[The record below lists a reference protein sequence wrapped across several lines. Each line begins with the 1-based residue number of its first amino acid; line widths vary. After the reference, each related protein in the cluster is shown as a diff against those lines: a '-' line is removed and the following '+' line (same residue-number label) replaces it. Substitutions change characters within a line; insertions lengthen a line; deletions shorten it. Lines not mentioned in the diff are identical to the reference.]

1 MTPAA
6 PLALL
11 ALASA
16 AAGQDADGIAILPGD
31 IVLCG
36 PEARQTVLVERLRAG
51 RYAGPAEGDVALE
64 AADPKVARVE
74 RGYVYP
80 VADGETQLVARAGG
94 REARARVRVRDMERP
109 FTWSFRNHVQPV
121 LARYG
126 CSTGPCHGA
135 ASGKNGFR
143 LSLRGYDDE
152 GDYAALTRHALGRRL
167 DYADPARSLLLLKPS
182 GALPHKGGLRFTPDS
197 REYRVLAEWIAAGA
211 PGPRPDDPRILRLEI
226 LPPRVTLAPGQE
238 QRFVVLAHFSDGS
251 VQDATPW
258 AKFTGSDS
266 TVAVPDED
274 GRTRVIGPGQAAV
287 TAWYLQKIAL
297 AAVTVP
303 YPHRVAPEIFA
314 SAPRRNFVDDLVL
327 EKLRELNLPPSPR
340 APDEEFLRRAFLDT
354 IGVLPTADEVRR
366 FLADRG
372 PDKRDRLIEELL
384 ARPEFVDYWAYKW
397 SDLLLVTSRRLAA
410 PTMWAYYTWI
420 RTQVAANT
428 PWDRF
433 VRTLV
438 TARGGT
444 LENGAASF
452 FLLHDDPT
460 EMAETVSQAFLGMS
474 IQCAKC
480 HNHPMEKWTND
491 QYYAF
496 ANLFARVRAKTAGRP
511 GNVVLFNAPDGELL
525 QPLRGRPQ
533 PPAPLEAQPVRFDDP
548 RDRREIL
555 ADWLTSPENPYF
567 ARSIVNRVWANF
579 MGVGLVE
586 AVDDMRQTNPASNEK
601 LLEAL
606 AKYLAERKFDLKE
619 LMRLILRSET
629 YQRSSRPLPQNAAD
643 RRFYARYFPKRLM
656 AEVALD
662 ALSQVTGVPTRF
674 VGIGA
679 DGRKGGEYPVGL
691 RALQLPDSSVD
702 SYFLKSFGSAERM
715 ITCECER
722 SAEPSMAQALHLAN
736 GETLNRKLRAPGN
749 RIEKLLTSGASD
761 AEVIEDAYLS
771 ALSRPPTEEEKR
783 RLLAVLSAAGPEGRR
798 EAVEDLYWSVLS
810 SREFLFNH

>member
-1 MTPAA
+1 MI
-6 PLALL
+6 PLLL
-11 ALASA
+11 AALA
-16 AAGQDADGIAILPGD
+16 AAGPDSAEIAILPGE
-31 IVLCG
+31 IVLSG
-36 PEARQTVLVERLRAG
+36 REARQRILVERVREG
-51 RYAGPAEGDVALE
+51 RFAGPVEGDVTLE
-64 AADPKVARVE
+64 TADPRVARVE
-74 RGYVYP
+74 GDLVLP
-80 VADGETQLVARAGG
+80 VADGETVLTARAGG
-94 REARARVRVRDMERP
+94 RQARARIRVRDMGRP

-135 ASGKNGFR
+135 AAGKNGFR

-152 GDYAALTRHALGRRL
+152 GDYLALTRHALGRRI
-167 DYADPARSLLLLKPS
+167 DYADPARSLLLLKPT
-182 GALPHKGGLRFTPDS
+182 GALPHKGGLRFTADS

-211 PGPRPDDPRILRLEI
+211 PGPRPEDPRIVRLEI
-226 LPPRVTLAPGQE
+226 LPPRVILQPGQE

-258 AKFTGSDS
+258 AKFTGSDI

-274 GRTRVIGPGQAAV
+274 GRTRVAGPGEAAV
-287 TAWYLQKIAL
+287 TAWYLQKIAI
-297 AAVTVP
+297 ATVTVP
-303 YPHRVAPEIFA
+303 YPHRVSPDVFA
-314 SAPRRNFVDDLVL
+314 SAPRRNLVDDLVL

-340 APDEEFLRRAFLDT
+340 ASDEEFLRRAFLDT
-354 IGVLPTADEVRR
+354 IGTLPTADEARR
-366 FLADRG
+366 FIADRAS
-372 PDKRDRLIEELL
+372 DKRDRLIEELL

-397 SDLLLVTSRRLAA
+397 SDLLLVSSRRLPG

-420 RTQVAANT
+420 RTQVAADT

-433 VRTLV
+433 VRQIV

-444 LENGAASF
+444 LENGAGSF

-496 ANLFARVRAKTAGRP
+496 ANLFSRVRAKTVGRP
-511 GNVVLFNAPDGELL
+511 GNVVLFNAPEGELL
-525 QPLRGRPQ
+525 QPLKGRPQ
-533 PPAPLEAQPVRFDDP
+533 PPAPLDAEPLRFDDP
-548 RDRREIL
+548 RDRREVL
-555 ADWLTSPENPYF
+555 ADWLTAPENPYF

-601 LLEAL
+601 LLAAL
-606 AKYLAERKFDLKE
+606 ANHLVERKFSLKD

-629 YQRSSRPLPQNAAD
+629 YQRSSRPLPENAAD
-643 RRFYARYFPKRLM
+643 RRFYARYLPKRLM

-674 VGIGA
+674 VGVGA
-679 DGRKGGEYPVGL
+679 DGRKGGEFPVGL

-702 SYFLKSFGSAERM
+702 SYFLKSFGRAERM

-736 GETLNRKLRAPGN
+736 GETLNQKLRAPGN
-749 RIEKLLTSGASD
+749 RIEKLLASGASD

-771 ALSRPPTEEEKR
+771 ALSRYPTEEEKR
-783 RLLAVLSAAGPEGRR
+783 RILAVLSAAGPRGRR